1 VLKTENEIENQSD
14 YEKSIPIEIENQSDY
29 EKSIPYGR
37 PLFAILHAK
46 KVLED
51 KIDTILSRLLLD
63 TGKQGFDWTKQPESL
78 LSVLATRVQMGSTK
92 LSVVSNLVAKGYANL
107 TGVTNN
113 FATFAYMPDPVCAR
127 LAMCMMDA
135 NWKLGKFQGKDKK
148 WWSDAV
154 KMLYSTGLC
163 LPDKG
168 DVGEVLT
175 ALYFLFCCDECR
187 QRSDDK
193 KEYTMFS
200 VPLEDWI
207 DSLISAEI
215 NSRSADK
222 PKRKL
227 PDIQV
232 NFIQVCR
239 NYLRSPWICLMDKD
253 FLKNLYNAGTAFY
266 TYPGCDLID
275 LVVPTVITKGT
286 QTIYSSLLV
295 SIKSRLYFP
304 PSEAKI
310 LCENIIEKAKECK
323 LVNAICIVCVFG
335 QTSKSDDGV
344 YTYDPSKVWN
354 TLNSEEGKA
363 NAAFVLRL
371 PQNDKFGL
379 TNIFLEMTTTDEQS
393 ELLTSYSFLD
403 AMSSEMQAKDALR
416 SYDDSKHRPAVKDF
430 ENLRTSLVEKKKKKK
445 NVSSCETVSP

>member
-1 VLKTENEIENQSD
+1 M
-14 YEKSIPIEIENQSDY
+14 
-29 EKSIPYGR
+29 
-37 PLFAILHAK
+37 HAK
-46 KVLED
+46 KALDPNLE
-51 KIDTILSRLLLD
+51 TILRRLLLSK
-63 TGKQGFDWTKQPESL
+63 GKGEFDWTEERESW

-107 TGVTNN
+107 AGVTDN

-135 NWKLGKFQGKDKK
+135 NWKLGKFQGKNKK
-148 WWSDAV
+148 WWPDAV
-154 KMLYSTGLC
+154 KTLYSTGLC

-187 QRSDDK
+187 QRIVDN

-222 PKRKL
+222 PKRES
-227 PDIQV
+227 PEIQV
-232 NFIQVCR
+232 NFVQVCR
-239 NYLRSPWICLMDKD
+239 NYLRSPWICLTDKD

-304 PSEAKI
+304 PGEAKT
-310 LCENIIEKAKECK
+310 LCKNIIEKTKEFK

-335 QTSKSDDGV
+335 QTSESDDGD
-344 YTYDPSKVWN
+344 YKYDPSKVWS
-354 TLNSEEGKA
+354 TLNSKEGTE
-363 NAAFVLRL
+363 NVAFVLRL
-371 PQNDKFGL
+371 PRDDKFGL
-379 TNIFLEMTTTDEQS
+379 TDIFLEMTTADEQS
-393 ELLTSYSFLD
+393 ELLTSHSFLG
-403 AMSSEMQAKDALR
+403 AMSTEMKGKDALR
-416 SYDDSKHRPAVKDF
+416 SYDDSNHRPAVKDF
-430 ENLRTSLVEKKKKKK
+430 ENLRTSLLAKKKDKKTTLLGE
-445 NVSSCETVSP
+445 NLSP